1 MKDKFKHIWCID
13 TKNYILHEGYILDGF
28 DECTGHF
35 VYPKENREN
44 PIGIYHVEDIYTNEV
59 TAKHMLKGMIQI
71 QRDKNTREIERLQI
85 ENERLFEKL
94 INV

>member
-35 VYPKENREN
+35 VYPKET
-44 PIGIYHVEDIYTNEV
+44 Y
-59 TAKHMLKGMIQI
+59 KIQLEYI
-71 QRDKNTREIERLQI
+71 M
-85 ENERLFEKL
+85 
-94 INV
+94 